1 MHSLAAP
8 DQCFRLAMQVA
19 RTDTCMTS
27 SMAAQMGAQ
36 LSKQMPACPPTGPTQ
51 REQLSHSASF
61 QLDRACQQNI
71 AHENWTPEDQG
82 RGGGGAATHA
92 QPRGGKADYLS
103 CAWGQETSL
112 MFCMPL
118 ASYCACSHAW
128 RLPGGGARSAASAGR
143 PRRRAPSRMCGQPS
157 ARAKRATQNLPA
169 HRSWR
174 PEMHCTGTRAPRM
187 VRISA
192 ALSLRRGGARPSLSS
207 RACVFA
213 FMQGSVLFSE
223 ALSQLRIHNRLSLTS
238 RLSPC

>member
-1 MHSLAAP
+1 
-8 DQCFRLAMQVA
+8 
-19 RTDTCMTS
+19 
-27 SMAAQMGAQ
+27 
-36 LSKQMPACPPTGPTQ
+36 
-51 REQLSHSASF
+51 
-61 QLDRACQQNI
+61 
-71 AHENWTPEDQG
+71 
-82 RGGGGAATHA
+82 
-92 QPRGGKADYLS
+92 
-103 CAWGQETSL
+103 